1 MVNTRQL
8 EKKWYKYKIKKIFSV
23 LALLLFL
30 ILLPLGA
37 YYSYTQYVEKK
48 NKSAFEEKEVLK
60 NIKPINQVMKTE
72 NINKIEPIER
82 VELPKKEGVSLEPVI
97 PIIDMEKEERKK
109 SNVISHKKHHVV
121 SRKKTHPTSHKKS
134 TSKHVKAKRSAYLT
148 KNELVKNKN
157 KLVKNNNV
165 LDSRKLKKIN
175 MTTTSVNY
183 IETIKKKFIS
193 TKKPREALLLAK
205 AYYAKGAYSKAEE
218 WALRANK
225 LNSTSDDSWLLFAKS
240 KAKLGKRDEALKI
253 LISYYRKSHSS
264 KVKALIEKIKAGRL

>member
-8 EKKWYKYKIKKIFSV
+8 EKKWYKYKTKKVFSV
-23 LALLLFL
+23 LAFLLLL

-37 YYSYTQYVEKK
+37 YYTYTQYLEKK
-48 NKSAFEEKEVLK
+48 NKSAIEEKEILK
-60 NIKPINQVMKTE
+60 NREPINKVMETE
-72 NINKIEPIER
+72 KIKKIEPIEK
-82 VELPKKEGVSLEPVI
+82 VELPEKEGVSLEPVI

-109 SNVISHKKHHVV
+109 SHSVSHKKTHVV
-121 SRKKTHPTSHKKS
+121 SRKKSHVSSPKKS
-134 TSKHVKAKRSAYLT
+134 TSKHVKAKKSAYLT
-148 KNELVKNKN
+148 ENELKTI
-157 KLVKNNNV
+157 NNTA

-205 AYYAKGAYSKAEE
+205 AYYAKRDYIQAEE

-225 LNSTSDDSWLLFAKS
+225 LNNKLDESWLLFAKS

-253 LISYYRKSHSS
+253 LVSYYRKSHSS
-264 KVKALIEKIKAGRL
+264 SAKALIEKIKTGRL